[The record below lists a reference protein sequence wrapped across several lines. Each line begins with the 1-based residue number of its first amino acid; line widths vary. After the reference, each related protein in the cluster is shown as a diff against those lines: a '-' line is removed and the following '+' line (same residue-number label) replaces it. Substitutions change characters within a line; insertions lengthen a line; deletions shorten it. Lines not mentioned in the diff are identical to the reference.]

1 MSGFK
6 SLLLMQLKE
15 KLDLGFLKSKKQILF
30 KVVFSVLIFALIT
43 AISYLVLWLCRFLN
57 LFSALNHIPLSF
69 MAFVYFVIFV
79 LNTITCTIGL
89 SKTLYYSKDNQML
102 VTLPVNPNALFL
114 SKMLVYFISEIKKCF
129 TFAIP
134 IFVAYGIISSFSFV
148 YFIWAPIMLVLLSAI
163 PVLIGGLLSIP
174 TNYIMAFFKKYPI
187 LRVIALAILLALL
200 VAGVVW
206 VIGIIPEDINLIRS
220 WSVVARGL
228 RNFLDAFTTI
238 FSPFYY
244 VAVFLCGTYENM
256 QAVLFTNYSY
266 IVLLIVIAIISI
278 LVVLNLITSRPLYLK
293 LITRQFEFDKKT
305 KVKKHKN
312 EAFGPLN
319 STIRY
324 EAKKNFR
331 DTELL
336 STSISTIIIA
346 PIAVL
351 LLNTIY
357 SAINTR
363 LLGDYL
369 TICFN
374 LLVILLF
381 VLAHNI
387 NASSLYSRDGEALQ
401 LNKTK
406 PSSAFKILF
415 PRLFYNFL
423 FTVIILV
430 VTSSIFFSYS
440 TLSVGNCI
448 LLFFTMLFVA
458 MIHLVWSAELD
469 FLKPSGAAFKTN
481 GIAGVNPNELKST
494 LLSFLLS
501 GITFAICLF
510 FLLYESSFVY
520 LRVFLIALSVL
531 ALRIYLFYTKSKTL
545 LREM

>member
-1 MSGFK
+1 M
-6 SLLLMQLKE
+6 
-15 KLDLGFLKSKKQILF
+15 
-30 KVVFSVLIFALIT
+30 
-43 AISYLVLWLCRFLN
+43 
-57 LFSALNHIPLSF
+57 
-69 MAFVYFVIFV
+69 
-79 LNTITCTIGL
+79 
-89 SKTLYYSKDNQML
+89 
-102 VTLPVNPNALFL
+102 
-114 SKMLVYFISEIKKCF
+114 
-129 TFAIP
+129 
-134 IFVAYGIISSFSFV
+134 
-148 YFIWAPIMLVLLSAI
+148 
-163 PVLIGGLLSIP
+163 
-174 TNYIMAFFKKYPI
+174 
-187 LRVIALAILLALL
+187 
-200 VAGVVW
+200 
-206 VIGIIPEDINLIRS
+206 
-220 WSVVARGL
+220 
-228 RNFLDAFTTI
+228 
-238 FSPFYY
+238 
-244 VAVFLCGTYENM
+244 
-256 QAVLFTNYSY
+256 
-266 IVLLIVIAIISI
+266 
-278 LVVLNLITSRPLYLK
+278 
-293 LITRQFEFDKKT
+293 
-305 KVKKHKN
+305 
-312 EAFGPLN
+312 
-319 STIRY
+319 
-324 EAKKNFR
+324 
-331 DTELL
+331 
-336 STSISTIIIA
+336 
-346 PIAVL
+346 

-423 FTVIILV
+423 FTIIILV

-501 GITFAICLF
+501 GITFAVCLF